1 LSAGSEIVRK
11 RGPLIGLGVI
21 LAAWI
26 ALNLSMSPSARP
38 PVVCGSD
45 VIPDAGTVV
54 MLSASW
60 CRYCRRARA
69 YMQDEGIVH
78 CEYDVETTP
87 EGRRQ
92 FAEMTVKMIPVLKI
106 GEDTLV
112 GFSPDELEHALVANR
127 LADLDEYGD

>member
-1 LSAGSEIVRK
+1 MSNGEESVKK
-11 RGPLIGLGVI
+11 RGPVMALGLI

-26 ALNLSMSPSARP
+26 VLNVVISPSANP
-38 PVVCGSD
+38 AVVCGRD
-45 VIPDAGTVV
+45 LVPDAGTVV

-69 YMQDEGIVH
+69 YMQEQGIVH
-78 CEYDVETTP
+78 CEYDVETTA

-92 FAEMTVKMIPVLKI
+92 FAEMPVKMIPVLKI

-112 GFSPDELEHALVANR
+112 GFSEDELEHALVASGI
-127 LADLDEYGD
+127 ADLDEYGD